1 MIPERKCIDPE
12 QVRQS
17 KGRVTCPDVMFNAFK
32 EINCAGCPKQ
42 RGYNSKSQF
51 TLRREVYYFG
61 HDRR

>member
-42 RGYNSKSQF
+42 RVLING
-51 TLRREVYYFG
+51 
-61 HDRR
+61 